1 MKADEID
8 KIIAEALEADR
19 KEKGKRNRRTSNR
32 DVMGIV
38 RKVLN
43 TVFMIG
49 FVAAIVIY
57 FALPE
62 QRLLFFSVGFGA
74 LVINLIEF
82 FIRFVLLK

>member
-74 LVINLIEF
+74 LVLKLIEF